1 MYYAGV
7 NGAGKT
13 STFKMLTGDTEVT
26 DGEAFINGFSILSQM
41 NQVRILEI
49 ARKLNLY
56 LSVAKV
62 WVIVHSLMP
71 WTLFWQ
77 AENIWG

>member
-49 ARKLNLY
+49 ITRKLNLC

-62 WVIVHSLMP
+62 WVIVHNLMP
-71 WTLFWQ
+71 WTLF
-77 AENIWG
+77 

>member
-56 LSVAKV
+56 SSVAKV
-62 WVIVHSLMP
+62 WAIVHNLMP
-71 WTLFWQ
+71 WTLF
-77 AENIWG
+77 

>member
-62 WVIVHSLMP
+62 WDIVHSLMP
-71 WTLFWQ
+71 WTLF
-77 AENIWG
+77 

>member
-1 MYYAGV
+1 MYYTGV

-49 ARKLNLY
+49 ITRKLNLC

-62 WVIVHSLMP
+62 WVIVHNLMP
-71 WTLFWQ
+71 WTLF
-77 AENIWG
+77 

>member
-62 WVIVHSLMP
+62 WAIVHNLMP
-71 WTLFWQ
+71 WTLF
-77 AENIWG
+77 

>member
-49 ARKLNLY
+49 IARKLNY
-56 LSVAKV
+56 
-62 WVIVHSLMP
+62 I
-71 WTLFWQ
+71 
-77 AENIWG
+77 

>member
-49 ARKLNLY
+49 ITRKLNLC

-71 WTLFWQ
+71 WTLF
-77 AENIWG
+77 

>member
-41 NQVRILEI
+41 NQVRILEMI

-56 LSVAKV
+56 SSVAKV
-62 WVIVHSLMP
+62 WAIVHNLMP
-71 WTLFWQ
+71 WTLF
-77 AENIWG
+77 